1 MNHYEILVSKASNSN
16 SKHQFIIFWNMS
28 YPFLRLIF
36 SLTILIA
43 PVSLFASYTPNAT
56 TYLYGGNPADLL
68 FSSGGTPWVW
78 PSPEP
83 VRIDAGYIIHGDV
96 WTDAIGWSQFDHGVA
111 GSEAKFDVACMT
123 GAAITCPLRGYL
135 WSSMAGWIELEWQG
149 ITYTKTTWLISWN
162 ASSTTVGS
170 IPFNS
175 ELWAMP
181 VTLSGA
187 PLTNIAPFSDYTF
200 ATNSVTL
207 RANVPAWILTRGTT
221 VITMQLCPVGYP
233 ALCRNYTYNLWMG
246 GFPNVDLSLA
256 TDYTYTITDPFGST
270 TTGTIKV
277 YAANVSQVANVTA
290 GTLLTTFCIP
300 ANLPNPL
307 CPDGSTP
314 KTTWAGWDFASP
326 LGSKFADAVQKFNAT
341 INLRDIYGNPLKT
354 EGAIG
359 RNVTYSVWIN
369 STAVTN
375 TLFGNPL
382 AYGRSDIAGQTNKA
396 YRFYDSITEINPNAT
411 PLPFTNAYTPGRSFS
426 LSSYAPTTAWD
437 PNVLGNSINIWNV
450 SVDISWPNTHSANI
464 TAKFQTTD
472 IAFLP
477 LYRVTGIIG
486 LSGQIG
492 RPTTITG
499 AIQKT
504 DPSGESSNAHIIH
517 GLSIVTTVGWVAN
530 VASTFQDITGINPIE
545 DCFAHLP
552 SGWSYGVSPY
562 CDRGISGGW
571 GRASMISIPTSGSG
585 IHSFTTTPRR
595 VNTVDIE
602 QSYAYDSIITYRV
615 GWVGW
620 QVIIYQGLSQAT
632 VAIDKVYAGG
642 VKILGQSS
650 GDKIFQSITD
660 MYQPK
665 NASITRANILNE
677 IRKNVSILTRNAT
690 YTASAYTWENLIVY
704 TWSQNLNAVQLNQ
717 LDNKASI
724 IVYGDISIGSNYT
737 LPNTQ
742 TPPRAIM
749 ALRDSSGN
757 GGNIYIKNTVSRLD
771 VSLIAEW
778 SLISGDPATDRY
790 YTDLSNATWVLDKQ
804 LYVFGSI
811 VSLNTIGWASIP
823 GAPVCPQSIDWCN
836 LSSTI
841 PLRYDFEHF
850 RYYRGASPAVLARS
864 ALELSA
870 PDKKAW
876 FIIEYDSRIVSD
888 PPPGLAPIR

>member
-1 MNHYEILVSKASNSN
+1 MSSFLFRIIFLFSL
-16 SKHQFIIFWNMS
+16 FIIA
-28 YPFLRLIF
+28 PLQIF
-36 SLTILIA
+36 AAYS
-43 PVSLFASYTPNAT
+43 PSAT
-56 TYLYGGNPADLL
+56 TYLYGGNPSDLL

-78 PSPEP
+78 PSPLP

-123 GAAITCPLRGYL
+123 GAAISCPLRGYI

-149 ITYTKTTWLISWN
+149 ITYTKSTWLISWN

-181 VTLSGA
+181 VTLNGA

-207 RANVPAWILTRGTT
+207 RANVPAWILTRGSAT
-221 VITMQLCPVGYP
+221 ITMLLCPVWYIT
-233 ALCRNYTYNLWMG
+233 LCRPYIYNQWSS

-256 TDYTYTITDPFGST
+256 TEYTYTIIDPFGST
-270 TTGTIKV
+270 TTGTIQV
-277 YAANVSQVANVTA
+277 YAANISQAANVTA
-290 GTLLTTFCIP
+290 GTLLTSFCIP
-300 ANLPNPL
+300 ANLPNALL

-341 INLRDIYGNPLKT
+341 INLRDIYGNTLKA

-359 RNVTYSVWIN
+359 RNITYSVWIN
-369 STAVTN
+369 STTVTN

-382 AYGRSDIAGQTNKA
+382 AYGRGDVAGQTNKA
-396 YRFYDSITEINPNAT
+396 YRFYDSITETNPNAT
-411 PLPFTNAYTPGRSFS
+411 PLPFTNNYTPGRSFS

-437 PNVLGNSINIWNV
+437 PNVLGNNISIWTV
-450 SVDISWPNTHSANI
+450 SVDVSWPNAHSADI
-464 TAKFQTTD
+464 TGKFQTTN
-472 IAFLP
+472 ITFLP
-477 LYRVTGIIG
+477 LYRVIGIIG

-504 DPSGESSNAHIIH
+504 DPSGASSNAHIIH

-530 VASTFQDITGINPIE
+530 VASTFQDTTGINPIQ
-545 DCFAHLP
+545 DCFAYLP
-552 SGWSYGVSPY
+552 SGWSYGSPY
-562 CDRGISGGW
+562 CDRGISAGW
-571 GRASMISIPTSGSG
+571 GRASMISIPTSGND
-585 IHSFTTTPRR
+585 IHSFTVTPRR
-595 VNTVDIE
+595 VNMVDIE
-602 QSYAYDSIITYRV
+602 QSYAYDSVITYRV

-620 QVIIYQGLSQAT
+620 QDITYQGLSQGT
-632 VAIDKVYAGG
+632 LVQSDSVFAGW

-650 GDKIFQSITD
+650 GDKIYQSITE

-665 NASITRANILNE
+665 NASVTRANILNE
-677 IRKNVSILTRNAT
+677 IRKNISILTRNAT
-690 YTASAYTWENLIVY
+690 YNASTYTWTNLIVY
-704 TWSQNLNAVQLNQ
+704 SGSQNINAAQIAL

-724 IVYGDISIGSNYT
+724 VVYGDITIGADYI
-737 LPNTQ
+737 LPNAQ
-742 TPPRAIM
+742 VLPRALI
-749 ALRDSSGN
+749 ALKDANGN
-757 GGNIYIKNTVSRLD
+757 GGNIYVKNTVFRLD
-771 VSLIAEW
+771 TSLITEG
-778 SLISGDPATDRY
+778 SLLSGDPGSGTPY

-811 VSLNTIGWASIP
+811 ISLNTIGWASIP
-823 GAPVCPQSIDWCN
+823 GAPVCPQSIDNCN
-836 LSSTI
+836 SNSKI

-850 RYYRGASPAVLARS
+850 RYYRGISPATLAR
-864 ALELSA
+864 AAANLSSN
-870 PDKKAW
+870 DKKAS
-876 FIIEYDSRIVSD
+876 FIIEYDSRIVTD